1 MIGEI
6 IAIGDELISGRT
18 ENTTSA
24 FAARHLFAA
33 GHEIYAM
40 HTIGDNPTLIG
51 EVLKRALK
59 RVDFVVVTGGLGS
72 TTDDLTNEAVA
83 EALDRE
89 PILYPEILKRIREHL
104 DANQQLS
111 NLEKMAWLPQGA
123 EILNKKAKM
132 AGYLLV
138 HDKVPVFFLPGVP
151 YQMRELLLE
160 HVLPRLAGWSGNH
173 HRVKQR
179 TYKTFGLPETVINQ
193 RLLALE
199 RRDSI
204 HIGYYPVNCEVH
216 VSLTVLEENKQT
228 AEEKFIAAD
237 HIITDSL
244 GDALYG
250 TDQDTLASVVGK
262 LLLAKGKM
270 LSVAESCTGGMIGK
284 RITEVAGSSA
294 WFSGGVI
301 AYSNS
306 LKEIL
311 LNVDHDLLNNYG
323 AVSEQVAIAM
333 AARLSERISAD
344 ISVSVTG
351 IAGPGGGSD
360 EKPVGTVYIGI
371 FYNNQVTARLHHFSG
386 NRARIRDITTCTAL
400 DTVRRALL
408 TDSVQGDRR

>member
-40 HTIGDNPTLIG
+40 HTIGDNPALIG

-104 DANQQLS
+104 DDNQQVS

-123 EILNKKAKM
+123 EILNEKAKM

-138 HDKVPVFFLPGVP
+138 HDSVPVFFLPGVP

-179 TYKTFGLPETVINQ
+179 IYKTFGLPETVINQ

-216 VSLTVLEENKQT
+216 VSLTVLEENKQA
-228 AEEKFIAAD
+228 AEEKFTAAD
-237 HIITDSL
+237 RVIKDAL
-244 GDALYG
+244 GDAIYG
-250 TDQDTLASVVGK
+250 TDQDTLASVVGQ
-262 LLLAKGKM
+262 LLQDRHKM

-284 RITEVAGSSA
+284 RITEVAGSSS
-294 WFSGGVI
+294 WFAGGVI
-301 AYSNS
+301 AYSNR

-323 AVSEQVAIAM
+323 AVS
-333 AARLSERISAD
+333 
-344 ISVSVTG
+344 
-351 IAGPGGGSD
+351 
-360 EKPVGTVYIGI
+360 
-371 FYNNQVTARLHHFSG
+371 
-386 NRARIRDITTCTAL
+386 
-400 DTVRRALL
+400 
-408 TDSVQGDRR
+408 

>member
-40 HTIGDNPTLIG
+40 HTIGDNPALIG

-104 DANQQLS
+104 DANQQAS

-123 EILNKKAKM
+123 EILNEKAKM

-138 HDKVPVFFLPGVP
+138 HNKVPVFFLPGVP

-193 RLLALE
+193 RFLALE
-199 RRDSI
+199 QQESI

-216 VSLTVLEENKQT
+216 VSLTVLEENKQA

-237 HIITDSL
+237 RIITETL

-250 TDQDTLASVVGK
+250 IDQETLASVVGK
-262 LLLAKGKM
+262 LLQRGNRRLG
-270 LSVAESCTGGMIGK
+270 VAESCTGGLIGK
-284 RITEVAGSSA
+284 KLTEVAGSSG
-294 WFSGGVI
+294 WFAGGVI
-301 AYSNS
+301 SYSNH

-311 LNVDHDLLNNYG
+311 LGVDQDLLTHYG
-323 AVSEQVAIAM
+323 AVSEQVALAM
-333 AARLSERISAD
+333 AARLSERIQTEVT
-344 ISVSVTG
+344 VSVTG
-351 IAGPGGGSD
+351 IAGPGGGSE
-360 EKPVGTVYIGI
+360 EKPVGTVYIGL
-371 FYNNQVTARLHHFSG
+371 FYGNKVGAHRYHFSG
-386 NRARIRDITTCTAL
+386 NRAQIREITACTAL
-400 DTVRRALL
+400 NTIRKALL
-408 TDSVQGDRR
+408 ADSVK

>member
-40 HTIGDNPTLIG
+40 HTIGDNPALIG

-89 PILYPEILKRIREHL
+89 PILYPEILKRIKEHL

-123 EILNKKAKM
+123 EILNEKAKM

-237 HIITDSL
+237 RVITDSL
-244 GDALYG
+244 GDAIYG

-284 RITEVAGSSA
+284 RITEVAGSST
-294 WFSGGVI
+294 WFAGGVI
-301 AYSNS
+301 AYSNR

-323 AVSEQVAIAM
+323 AVSQQVAIAM
-333 AARLSERISAD
+333 AARLSERISSD

-371 FYNNQVTARLHHFSG
+371 FYNNQVTARLYHFSG

-408 TDSVQGDRR
+408 DDSVQ

>member
-18 ENTTSA
+18 ENTTSP

-40 HTIGDNPTLIG
+40 HTIGDNPPLIG

-89 PILYPEILKRIREHL
+89 PTLYPEVLKRIREHL
-104 DANQQLS
+104 DASQQAS

-123 EILNKKAKM
+123 EILNEKAKM

-138 HDKVPVFFLPGVP
+138 HNKVPIFFLPGVP

-173 HRVKQR
+173 HRVRQR
-179 TYKTFGLPETVINQ
+179 IYKTFGLPESVINQ

-199 RRDSI
+199 RRDSV

-216 VSLTVLEENKQT
+216 VSLTVLEENSQA
-228 AEEKFIAAD
+228 AEEKFSAAD
-237 HIITDSL
+237 LVIREAL

-250 TDQDTLASVVGK
+250 TDQDTLASVVGE

-270 LSVAESCTGGMIGK
+270 LCVAESCTGGMIGK
-284 RITEVAGSSA
+284 SITEVAGSSS
-294 WFSGGVI
+294 WFAGGVI
-301 AYSNS
+301 AYSNH

-311 LNVDHDLLNNYG
+311 LDIDRDLLKNYG

-333 AARLSERISAD
+333 AARLSERTNSD

-360 EKPVGTVYIGI
+360 EKPVGTVYIGL
-371 FYNNQVTARLHHFSG
+371 FSNNRVTARLHHFSG
-386 NRARIRDITTCTAL
+386 DRTRIRETTTCMAL
-400 DTVRRALL
+400 DTVRRILL
-408 TDSVQGDRR
+408 TD

>member
-18 ENTTSA
+18 ENTTSP

-40 HTIGDNPTLIG
+40 HTIGDNPPLIG

-89 PILYPEILKRIREHL
+89 PTLYPEVLKRIREHL
-104 DANQQLS
+104 DASQQAS

-123 EILNKKAKM
+123 EILNEKAKM

-138 HDKVPVFFLPGVP
+138 HNKVPIFFLPGVP

-173 HRVKQR
+173 HRVRQR
-179 TYKTFGLPETVINQ
+179 IYKTFGLPESVINQ

-199 RRDSI
+199 RRDSV

-216 VSLTVLEENKQT
+216 VSLTVLEKNSQA
-228 AEEKFIAAD
+228 AEEKFSAAD
-237 HIITDSL
+237 LVIRDVL

-250 TDQDTLASVVGK
+250 TDQDTLASVVGE

-270 LSVAESCTGGMIGK
+270 LCVAESCTGGMIGK
-284 RITEVAGSSA
+284 RITEVAGSST
-294 WFSGGVI
+294 WFAGGVI
-301 AYSNS
+301 AYSNH

-311 LNVDHDLLNNYG
+311 LDIDRDLLKNYG

-333 AARLSERISAD
+333 AARLSERTNSD

-371 FYNNQVTARLHHFSG
+371 FSNNRVTARLHHFSG
-386 NRARIRDITTCTAL
+386 DRARIRETTTCTAL
-400 DTVRRALL
+400 DTVRRILL
-408 TDSVQGDRR
+408 AD

>member
-18 ENTTSA
+18 ENTTSG

-40 HTIGDNPTLIG
+40 HTIGDNPALIG

-104 DANQQLS
+104 DDNQQAS

-123 EILNKKAKM
+123 EILNEKAKM

-138 HDKVPVFFLPGVP
+138 HDSVPVFFLPGVP
-151 YQMRELLLE
+151 SQMRELLLE

-179 TYKTFGLPETVINQ
+179 IYKTFGLPESVINQ

-199 RRDSI
+199 QRESI

-216 VSLTVLEENKQT
+216 VSLTVLEENKQA
-228 AEEKFIAAD
+228 AEEKFIGAD
-237 HIITDSL
+237 RVIKDAL
-244 GDALYG
+244 GDVMYG
-250 TDQDTLASVVGK
+250 TDQDTLASVVGQ
-262 LLLAKGKM
+262 LLQDRHKM

-284 RITEVAGSSA
+284 RITEVAGSST
-294 WFSGGVI
+294 WFAGGVI
-301 AYSNS
+301 AYSNR

-333 AARLSERISAD
+333 AARLSERISSD

-371 FYNNQVTARLHHFSG
+371 FYNNQVTARLYHFSG

-400 DTVRRALL
+400 DTVRRVLL
-408 TDSVQGDRR
+408 DDSVQ

>member
-18 ENTTSA
+18 ENTTSP

-40 HTIGDNPTLIG
+40 HTIGDNPPLIG

-89 PILYPEILKRIREHL
+89 PTLYPEVLKRIREHL
-104 DANQQLS
+104 DASQQAS

-123 EILNKKAKM
+123 EILNEKAKM

-138 HDKVPVFFLPGVP
+138 HNKVPIFFLPGVP

-173 HRVKQR
+173 HRVRQR
-179 TYKTFGLPETVINQ
+179 IYKTFGLPESVINQ

-199 RRDSI
+199 RRDSV

-216 VSLTVLEENKQT
+216 VSLTVLEENSQA
-228 AEEKFIAAD
+228 AEEKFSAAD
-237 HIITDSL
+237 LVIREAL

-250 TDQDTLASVVGK
+250 TDQDTLASVVGE

-270 LSVAESCTGGMIGK
+270 LCVAESCTGGMIGK
-284 RITEVAGSSA
+284 SITEVAGSSS
-294 WFSGGVI
+294 WFAGGVI
-301 AYSNS
+301 AYSNH

-311 LNVDHDLLNNYG
+311 LDIDRDLLKNYG

-333 AARLSERISAD
+333 AARLSERTSSD

-360 EKPVGTVYIGI
+360 EKPVGTVYIGL
-371 FYNNQVTARLHHFSG
+371 FSNNRVTARLHHFSG
-386 NRARIRDITTCTAL
+386 DRTRIRETTTCTAL
-400 DTVRRALL
+400 DTVRRILL
-408 TDSVQGDRR
+408 AD